1 MGELLV
7 PILLLIL
14 PPVVVILPRLL
25 RGRRLPVLC
34 RPHHSPVVT
43 PSAPPDPTILN
54 CRVELTEQK
63 QAGKTCEAF
72 SLQICGTIHAPDD
85 MHPAHLQI
93 SITDVT
99 DGLKK
104 VKPVHST
111 VKQWQR
117 QDTPDF
123 FYTTEIGKL
132 PNQVTELPDWTSI
145 AGLDLDWLSFPGK
158 GKRDLQFHATILSA
172 RDGDQLA
179 SAECFFTY
187 ENPAFGYLDARDGIQ
202 HAKTMA
208 VALAFAVASA
218 DTELADSEVA
228 VIENW
233 ATGNITSPN
242 ASGRAKRK
250 LDKAMDQAIHF
261 FRNGNQINICE
272 TCMQIAKSAPLAE
285 RYDIMELCLYVSRA
299 TGSVTAE
306 EMNLLKILAQWLE
319 LDKDRFRRMVE
330 KILPVS
336 MHQVNDVEVTLG
348 VTVDMDKEMTR
359 RQLNREYSKW
369 HARVTNSDP
378 EIQNQADKMLK
389 LIAEARSEYVG

>member
-7 PILLLIL
+7 AILLLIL
-14 PPVVVILPRLL
+14 PPAAVVLPRLL
-25 RGRRLPVLC
+25 RGWRL
-34 RPHHSPVVT
+34 RHSPAAT
-43 PSAPPDPTILN
+43 SSALPDPTTLN
-54 CRVELTEQK
+54 CRVELTAQK
-63 QAGKTCEAF
+63 EAEKTCEAF
-72 SLQICGTIHAPDD
+72 SVQICGTIHAPDD

-104 VKPVHST
+104 LKSVHGT
-111 VKQWQR
+111 AKQWQK

-123 FYTTEIGKL
+123 FYTAEIGKL
-132 PNQVTELPDWTSI
+132 PNQVTELPDWTSV
-145 AGLDLDWLSFPGK
+145 ASLNLDWLSFPCK
-158 GKRDLQFHATILSA
+158 GKRDLQFSATILSA
-172 RDGDQLA
+172 RDGGQLA
-179 SAECFFTY
+179 SAACFFTY
-187 ENPAFGYLDARDGIQ
+187 ENPAFGYLDLYDSIQ

-250 LDKAMDQAIHF
+250 LDKAMDQAVSF
-261 FRNGNQINICE
+261 FRSGNQINICE

-299 TGSVTAE
+299 TGSVTAQ
-306 EMNLLKILAQWLE
+306 EMNLLKSLAQWLE
-319 LDKDRFRRMVE
+319 LDTDRFRRMVE

-336 MHQVNDVEVTLG
+336 MHQVNDMEFTLG
-348 VTVDMDKEMTR
+348 VTVDMDREMTR

-369 HARVTNSDP
+369 NARVTNSDP
-378 EIQNQADKMLK
+378 EIQTQADKMLK

>member
-7 PILLLIL
+7 AILLLIL
-14 PPVVVILPRLL
+14 PPAAVVLPRLL
-25 RGRRLPVLC
+25 RGWRL
-34 RPHHSPVVT
+34 RHSPAAT
-43 PSAPPDPTILN
+43 SSALPDPTTLN
-54 CRVELTEQK
+54 CRVELTAQK
-63 QAGKTCEAF
+63 EAEKTCEAF
-72 SLQICGTIHAPDD
+72 SVQICGTIHAPDD

-104 VKPVHST
+104 LKSVHGT
-111 VKQWQR
+111 AKQWQK

-123 FYTTEIGKL
+123 FYTAEIGKL
-132 PNQVTELPDWTSI
+132 PNQVTELPDWTSV
-145 AGLDLDWLSFPGK
+145 ASLNLDWLSFPCK
-158 GKRDLQFHATILSA
+158 GKRDLQFSATILSA
-172 RDGDQLA
+172 RDGGQLA
-179 SAECFFTY
+179 SAACFFTY
-187 ENPAFGYLDARDGIQ
+187 ENPAFGYLDLYDSIQ

-250 LDKAMDQAIHF
+250 LDKAMDQAVNF
-261 FRNGNQINICE
+261 FRSGNQINICE

-299 TGSVTAE
+299 TGSVTAQ
-306 EMNLLKILAQWLE
+306 EMNLLKSLAQWLE
-319 LDKDRFRRMVE
+319 LDTDRFRRMVE

-336 MHQVNDVEVTLG
+336 MHQVNDMEVTLG
-348 VTVDMDKEMTR
+348 VTVDMDREMTR

-369 HARVTNSDP
+369 NARVTNSDP
-378 EIQNQADKMLK
+378 EIQTQADKMLK